1 MSKVVII
8 TPEGKIEEREI
19 EMTLKNLNEILGGHI
34 ETVPGFYIPQLRCQ
48 NILLLVNE
56 TGKIDNLKPTIAVI
70 DETLNLAEILVGNV
84 VCIGLDP
91 AEDDFTGLTDA
102 QVEAIKENIL
112 PLADH
117 GIPFMAI
124 PSNRKVL
131 Q

>member
-19 EMTLKNLNEILGGHI
+19 EITLKNLNEILGGHI

-70 DETLNLAEILVGNV
+70 DETLKLVDFLVGNV
-84 VCIGLDP
+84 VCIGLNP

-102 QVEAIKENIL
+102 QVEVIKENIL
-112 PLADH
+112 PLVGH
-117 GIPFMAI
+117 EIPFIAI
-124 PSNRKVL
+124 PANREVL